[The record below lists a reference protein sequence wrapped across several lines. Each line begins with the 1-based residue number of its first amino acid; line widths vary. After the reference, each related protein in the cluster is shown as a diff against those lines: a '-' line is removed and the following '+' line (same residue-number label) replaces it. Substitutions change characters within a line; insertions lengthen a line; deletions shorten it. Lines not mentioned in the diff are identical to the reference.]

1 MATGR
6 ATRREPPRIAVVG
19 GGITG
24 LAAAYRLRELAA
36 AQEYPLEVTL
46 LEAGR
51 RLGGALDTIRHADLI
66 VETGADS
73 ILSEKP
79 WAIALAKRLGLESA
93 IVRTQEQYRKTL
105 VVRAGRLVA
114 IPEGFSLMAPTWFG
128 PVLRSPLF
136 SPRGKLRMLLEPFIP
151 RRRAAGDESLAS
163 LVTRRLGRE
172 VLERVAQPLAA
183 GIYTADPAHLS
194 AHATMPRFVAMER
207 QHGSL
212 VRGLRAAARGRDAEA
227 RGTSGARW
235 SLFVSFNQGVGTLV
249 DALAAPLGDSI
260 RHDARVTAITR
271 NPSGNGG
278 PADPAWRLTLASG
291 AALDA
296 DAIICTAPAFAAVP
310 LVEPH
315 DSALAAALGSITY
328 ASAVVVNLA
337 FRAADFPTPP
347 VSFGFVV
354 PITER
359 RTIIAGS
366 FSSLKFPGRAPFDLI
381 LARAF
386 LGGALQTGMT
396 TLDDDALI
404 AAARDEFRAL
414 LGVTAPPLFTHVRR
428 WPESMPQY
436 AVGHL
441 ERVKAIRAGAA
452 GLPGV
457 ILAGAY
463 LDGVGIP
470 DCVRMGEAAAAGA
483 FAQVGGVT
491 PPPG

>member
-1 MATGR
+1 
-6 ATRREPPRIAVVG
+6 VVG

-24 LAAAYRLRELAA
+24 LAAAYHLRELAA

-51 RLGGALDTIRHADLI
+51 RLGGALDTIRHANLI

-79 WAIALAKRLGLESA
+79 WAIALAKRIGLESA
-93 IVRTQEQYRKTL
+93 IIRTQEQFRKTL

-136 SPRGKLRMLLEPFIP
+136 SPRGKLRMLLEPLIP
-151 RRRAAGDESLAS
+151 RRRTATDESLAR

-183 GIYTADPAHLS
+183 GIYTADPAQLS
-194 AHATMPRFVAMER
+194 AHATMPRFVAMEQR
-207 QHGSL
+207 HGSL

-235 SLFVSFNQGVGTLV
+235 SLFVSFSQGVGTLV
-249 DALAAPLGDSI
+249 DALAARLGDAI
-260 RHDARVTAITR
+260 RYDARVTAITR
-271 NPSGNGG
+271 NTSVSGG
-278 PADPAWRLTLASG
+278 PGDPAWRLTLASG
-291 AALDA
+291 TALEA
-296 DAIICTAPAFAAVP
+296 DAIICTAPAFAAAP
-310 LVEPH
+310 LIEPH
-315 DSALAAALGSITY
+315 DSALAAALRSITY

-337 FRAADFPTPP
+337 FRAADFPTRP

-354 PITER
+354 PVGER
-359 RTIIAGS
+359 RKIIAGS
-366 FSSLKFPGRAPFDLI
+366 FSSLKFAGRAPADLI

-386 LGGALQTGMT
+386 IGGALQTGMT
-396 TLDDDALI
+396 ALDDDALV

-414 LGVTAPPLFTHVRR
+414 LGVVAPPLFTHVRR

-441 ERVKAIRAGAA
+441 ERVKAIRSRAA
-452 GLPGV
+452 GLLGV

-470 DCVRMGEAAAAGA
+470 DCVRMGEAAAAEA
-483 FAQVGGVT
+483 FAQVGGVA